1 MNKTA
6 KVILSSVLS
15 MGLCASIIAGSTF
28 ALFTSEDNVNIAI
41 TSGKVDVEASITS
54 LATNSDATVGG
65 SLEDITD
72 WQDATPDPS
81 SGSFTGEFAT
91 GGTATYSVTDG
102 VGTLALEQIVPGD
115 AVKFTF
121 TVTNESTISVKYQI
135 RMRTTEDEYV
145 GGAEDP
151 KPGTKLS
158 SALEVKLG
166 EEDVKSGLVY
176 AASAWT
182 AADAAAPE
190 TVVYIRLPKDVGNEY
205 QQRKCSIS
213 LSVLAVQGNAKET
226 TYCEENGHKI
236 ENDVCIYCGFE
247 NPFKGASNH
256 DDTGTTYVIKGADPT
271 VTELEIPAEINGKKV
286 ELTGNAFIGNTS
298 LTSVKID
305 EGFEELP
312 DCVSSEKG
320 LFSKCS
326 DLEHVE
332 LPSSLKK
339 IGSYAFSACSSLQ
352 DIEIPDGVTEIGH
365 YAFYDTGLESVT
377 IPDSVTNLKFGTFSS
392 CDNLTS
398 VKLGKGITEIQY
410 YTFSGCTALKDIEME
425 GAITTIGHQAF
436 QKTGLETFT
445 MPDTVTTLEY
455 SAFYQCASLT
465 NVVLGAN
472 LETIGNNA
480 FDGCTSLETVTFNGA
495 NLTSLGQCAF
505 KDTALTSIDI
515 PDSVTKIGVWAFQNC
530 SNLANVTFGEG
541 VQSIESRA
549 FEGCSALT
557 EISLPDTVTNIGSSA
572 FENCSKLKTVN
583 IGTVDSQLTTFGS
596 AAFNFCYNITD
607 INFAGTTEEWKSV
620 LDSMGTSTVKP
631 FVYATKATVH
641 CTNGTLDHN
650 GDPIT
655 G

>member
-65 SLEDITD
+65 SLEDIMD
-72 WQDATPDPS
+72 WQDATSDPS

-102 VGTLALEQIVPGD
+102 VGTLALEQIAPGD

-121 TVTNESTISVKYQI
+121 TVTNESTVSVKYQI

-145 GGAEDP
+145 GGAVDP
-151 KPGTKLS
+151 EPGTKLS

-176 AASAWT
+176 VASAWT
-182 AADAAAPE
+182 AAGAAAPQ
-190 TVVYIRLPKDVGNEY
+190 TVVYIRLPKDVGNQY

-286 ELTGNAFIGNTS
+286 ELATRAFVYNSTIS
-298 LTSVKID
+298 SVKFD
-305 EGFEELP
+305 EGFTEIADRAFNSSSVSKVELP
-312 DCVSSEKG
+312 DTLVS
-320 LFSKCS
+320 
-326 DLEHVE
+326 
-332 LPSSLKK
+332 
-339 IGSYAFSACSSLQ
+339 IGESAFSSTKLTS
-352 DIEIPDGVTEIGH
+352 IVIPDSVETLGSSVFELCGSLTNVVVGKNVQAISSK
-365 YAFYDTGLESVT
+365 AFSDCSALESVT
-377 IPDSVTNLKFGTFSS
+377 IK
-392 CDNLTS
+392 
-398 VKLGKGITEIQY
+398 
-410 YTFSGCTALKDIEME
+410 SGAESIEF
-425 GAITTIGHQAF
+425 QAF
-436 QKTGLETFT
+436 QR
-445 MPDTVTTLEY
+445 
-455 SAFYQCASLT
+455 
-465 NVVLGAN
+465 
-472 LETIGNNA
+472 
-480 FDGCTSLETVTFNGA
+480 CTSL
-495 NLTSLGQCAF
+495 
-505 KDTALTSIDI
+505 TAIEI
-515 PDSVTKIGVWAFQNC
+515 PGSVKT
-530 SNLANVTFGEG
+530 
-541 VQSIESRA
+541 
-549 FEGCSALT
+549 
-557 EISLPDTVTNIGSSA
+557 IGSSA
-572 FENCSKLKTVN
+572 FSGCTHLAEITIGEGLESISQYTFMNCTSIEEITLPDSFTTVAGGENATPFDGCSSLTTIHIGTEHSHLTAASAKMFMNANALKT
-583 IGTVDSQLTTFGS
+583 
-596 AAFNFCYNITD
+596 IT
-607 INFAGTTEEWKSV
+607 FAGDTATWKSIFPAGLTV
-620 LDSMGTSTVKP
+620 ISTVNP
-631 FVYATKATVH
+631 TIV
-641 CTNGTLDHN
+641 CTDGSLNARGN
-650 GDPIT
+650 PIT